1 MHMPW
6 ERKSIYKNKN
16 LYNSN
21 DGMSQNYYTIQ
32 IYHFKIQYHCTKK
45 IKERGGIMSIMSML
59 KARKAVSKAGKGEID
74 EAIKLYEEAYNDG
87 LTDMRSL
94 LHYSVLLIRK
104 NQFQKARDLF
114 VKIQNYPMQAN
125 DRTQMY
131 VNYATVVFKLG
142 ETEKAIALLERQH
155 EQNPNGLIYQTLGY
169 LYVEMGDEKK
179 ALAFNQEAC
188 KYDEEDPIC
197 LDNLGQTYYRLLNDK
212 KTAKKWFDLAIA
224 EKPNQLDT
232 LYFLT
237 KYDLEKGDKE
247 EAIKK
252 IEKLEKARFSPLN
265 YANAERVAALR
276 ASL

>member
-1 MHMPW
+1 
-6 ERKSIYKNKN
+6 
-16 LYNSN
+16 
-21 DGMSQNYYTIQ
+21 
-32 IYHFKIQYHCTKK
+32 
-45 IKERGGIMSIMSML
+45 MSIMSML